1 MMSPIRLSEFCSLI
15 TDTLNNAFQ
24 DRAWWIIT
32 EIKERND
39 KGEYIYFELVEK
51 AANGTDVIARVNG
64 SVWRREALM
73 AFRNFEDITGKR
85 PDTGMQVLLKVSVD
99 YHPVYG
105 IKLQIF
111 DIDSQHM
118 LGQLE
123 LQRRKSIEMLAQK
136 QGIRLIDGRFETPNK
151 SAGLSPV
158 IQRIAIITSAS
169 AAGYQDFTHTLQQ
182 NLFEY
187 KFFCTPYFS
196 VLQGENAAAQMK
208 AQLLKI
214 YEDMQNGKLYDAVVI
229 IRGGGAQSDLLP
241 FDDFNLAHAVARF
254 PVPVITGIGHLKDE
268 SIVDM
273 VAHSPTKTPTQA
285 AELIIDHNRSFEEE
299 IEAARD
305 MIAMRT
311 TNFLNR
317 QRRKLDHTGA
327 ILNNGTLQVIGVH
340 QNLLTRITGHIRS
353 GAQLMIQSSAQKLGE
368 NQRNIL
374 PLTRRLIE
382 RQNHELD
389 FLSERIRLLNP
400 YDVLKRGYA
409 MITKDKKIITS
420 AKSVKNGDEIKIVM
434 NDGELDAT
442 IQPKN
447 QTDLS

>member
-1 MMSPIRLSEFCSLI
+1 MSSAIRLSEFCSLI
-15 TDTLNNAFQ
+15 TDALNLAFQ
-24 DRAWWIIT
+24 DRAWWIIA

-51 AANGTDVIARVNG
+51 AANGTDIVARVNAT
-64 SVWRREALM
+64 VWRREAVM

-85 PDTGMQVLLKVSVD
+85 PESGMQVLLKVSVD

-105 IKLQIF
+105 IKLQVF

-123 LQRRKSIEMLAQK
+123 MQRRKTIEMLAQK
-136 QGIRLIDGRFETPNK
+136 PQIRLINGQFDTPNK
-151 SAGLSPV
+151 SKELPPV
-158 IQRIAIITSAS
+158 IQQIAIITSAS
-169 AAGYQDFTHTLQQ
+169 AAGYQDFSHTLQQ
-182 NLFEY
+182 NLFDY
-187 KFFCTPYFS
+187 TFHCTPYFS

-208 AQLLKI
+208 TQLLKI
-214 YEDMQNGKLYDAVVI
+214 YDDIQNGKSFDAVVM

-241 FDDFNLAHAVARF
+241 FDDFNLAHTVARF
-254 PVPVITGIGHLKDE
+254 PIPVITGIGHLKDE

-285 AELIIDHNRSFEEE
+285 AEFIIDHNRTFEEE

-305 MIAMRT
+305 LIAMRT
-311 TNFLNR
+311 TNLLNR
-317 QRRKLDHTGA
+317 HRRKLDHTGA

-340 QNLLTRITGHIRS
+340 QNMLTRITGHIRS
-353 GAQLMIQSSAQKLGE
+353 GAQLLTKSAGQKLGE
-368 NQRNIL
+368 TQRNLL
-374 PLTRRLIE
+374 PLTRRMIE
-382 RQNHELD
+382 KQNHELD

-409 MITKDKKIITS
+409 MITKDKSIITS
-420 AKSVKNGDEIKIVM
+420 AKSVEAGDEIKIIL

-442 IQPKN
+442 IN
-447 QTDLS
+447 QKKTS